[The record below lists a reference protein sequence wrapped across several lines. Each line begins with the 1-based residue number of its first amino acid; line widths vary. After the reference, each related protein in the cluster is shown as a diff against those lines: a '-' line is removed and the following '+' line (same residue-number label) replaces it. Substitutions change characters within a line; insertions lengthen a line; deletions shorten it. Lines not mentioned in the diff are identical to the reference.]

1 MSESAITVSQS
12 KVVNICSRLA
22 KAQACSATQLK
33 GHATN
38 LEYLAKEFEIQYSL
52 AVEAQDEESIKV
64 LQGQVAKDQG
74 AIYDLYYKL
83 FRQAVGL
90 EVKAEEPAT
99 VEEQYQETAFSLLNK
114 TVSAMLLT
122 IESQTERITAL
133 TQRVD
138 ELTEHKEIAFHQIGK
153 LSDRINFILEN
164 FTMKR
169 GAKSKSV

>member
-22 KAQACSATQLK
+22 KAQKCSATELK

-52 AVEAQDEESIKV
+52 AVEARDEESIKV

-90 EVKAEEPAT
+90 EVKAEEPAK
-99 VEEQYQETAFSLLNK
+99 VKAQYQETALNLLDK
-114 TVSAMLLT
+114 AQSAMLLS
-122 IESQTERITAL
+122 IENL
-133 TQRVD
+133 TQKVD
-138 ELTEHKEIAFHQIGK
+138 ELTLQKEYAFHQIGK

>member
-1 MSESAITVSQS
+1 MSEATITVSQS

-38 LEYLAKEFEIQYSL
+38 LGYLAKEFEIQYSL
-52 AVEAQDEESIKV
+52 AVEARDEESIKV

-99 VEEQYQETAFSLLNK
+99 VEEQYQETAFNLLDK
-114 TVSAMLLT
+114 AQSAMLLT
-122 IESQTERITAL
+122 IEKQKEELADQAAYFESAL
-133 TQRVD
+133 Q
-138 ELTEHKEIAFHQIGK
+138 KAFGQIEK
-153 LSDRINFILEN
+153 LNERINFILGN

-169 GAKSKSV
+169 GTKDKVMPI

>member
-1 MSESAITVSQS
+1 MSEATITVSQP
-12 KVVNICSRLA
+12 KVVNICTRLA
-22 KAQACSATQLK
+22 KAQACSATELK
-33 GHATN
+33 GHANALTS
-38 LEYLAKEFEIQYSL
+38 LAKDFEIQYSL
-52 AVEAQDEESIKV
+52 AVEAQDQESIKV
-64 LQGQVAKDQG
+64 MQSQVAKDQG
-74 AIYDLYYKL
+74 AIYELYYKL

-90 EVKAEEPAT
+90 EVKAEDPAE
-99 VEEQYQETAFSLLNK
+99 VEAQYQETAFSLLNK

-122 IESQTERITAL
+122 LESQTERITAL

-138 ELTEHKEIAFHQIGK
+138 ELTEQRDIAFNQIGK